1 MELFKLLLEK
11 KEEKPKKPKI
21 VFVETDGRE
30 AFPIDTMTALKKQIN
45 KQAKDLE
52 LNWNGPVQLVDTA
65 FADLGVPKP
74 LANLKERWEQYVELL
89 AVAVRA
95 LRDSRGMKSAWTQ
108 TV

>member
-1 MELFKLLLEK
+1 MELFRLLLEK

-21 VFVETDGRE
+21 VFIETDGRE
-30 AFPIDTMTALKKQIN
+30 AFPIDTMTALKKEIN

-52 LNWNGPVQLVDTA
+52 LNWDGPVQLVDAA
-65 FADLGVPKP
+65 FAELSVPKP
-74 LANLKERWEQYVELL
+74 LANVKDRWEQYVNLL
-89 AVAVRA
+89 GVAVRA

>member
-1 MELFKLLLEK
+1 MELLKLLLEK

-30 AFPIDTMTALKKQIN
+30 AFPVDTMTALKKEIN

-52 LNWNGPVQLVDTA
+52 LQWNGPVQLVDA
-65 FADLGVPKP
+65 VFAELNVPKP
-74 LANLKERWEQYVELL
+74 LANLKDRWEQYTQLL

-95 LRDSRGMKSAWTQ
+95 LRDSRGMKSAWSQ